1 MTRPWNQIRKKLG
14 SPIQINQ
21 ILRPEMKKKNF
32 QLKEIYKNNLSKP
45 KMMAQAMTQFK
56 SVFLKTKEKFKTR
69 VIDITGSIKSD

>member
-45 KMMAQAMTQFK
+45 KMMA
-56 SVFLKTKEKFKTR
+56 
-69 VIDITGSIKSD
+69 

>member
-1 MTRPWNQIRKKLG
+1 MK
-14 SPIQINQ
+14 
-21 ILRPEMKKKNF
+21 KKKNF

-69 VIDITGSIKSD
+69 VIDLTGSIKSG